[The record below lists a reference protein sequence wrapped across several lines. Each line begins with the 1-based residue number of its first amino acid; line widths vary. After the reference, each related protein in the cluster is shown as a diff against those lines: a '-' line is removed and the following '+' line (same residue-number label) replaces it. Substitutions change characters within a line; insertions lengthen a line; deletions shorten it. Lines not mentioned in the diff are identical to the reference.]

1 MLSQTLDLLL
11 VLVLIIANG
20 ALSMSEIAIISARK
34 ERLQQWA
41 ETGNV
46 KAGAALKLA
55 NSPNRFLATVQVGIT
70 LIGVLS
76 GVFGGFKIANDL
88 AEWLNLIPTIAPYSH
103 GLAMSI
109 VVLAIS
115 FLSLLIGELV
125 PKRVA
130 LDNPERIAAI
140 VSPAMNLM
148 SSALSPVVRF
158 LSASTDLVLRMVGL
172 KASIELPITEEE
184 IKLLISQ
191 GTVAGVFDEAEQVM
205 VERVFRL
212 GDRRVGVLMT
222 PRKRVAWLDLNDPPE
237 KIRRLI
243 TRSAYSC
250 FPVCQGRLNHILG
263 IVHVRDLLARSL
275 TGGPLDLR
283 VALKQ
288 PLFVL
293 ETTHVP
299 RVLEMFKESGT
310 HMAMI
315 IDEYGTIEGLV
326 TLTDIM
332 EALVG
337 HLSSADVREEPK
349 IVQREDGSWL
359 MDGLLPVDELKEMFR
374 IKVLPEE
381 KAGHYQTLGGF
392 AMTHLKRV
400 PAAGDRFECC
410 GLRFEILDMDG
421 HRVDKVLIEQLV
433 QPLPDD
439 AEL

>member
-1 MLSQTLDLLL
+1 MLSQSLDLLL
-11 VLVLIIANG
+11 VLVLIVANG

-41 ETGNV
+41 ETGNA
-46 KAGAALKLA
+46 KAGAALRLA

-76 GVFGGFKIANDL
+76 GVFGGFKIANNL
-88 AEWLNLIPTIAPYSH
+88 AEWLNLIPALAPYSH

-125 PKRVA
+125 PKRLA
-130 LDNPERIAAI
+130 LDNPERIAAF

-148 SSALSPVVRF
+148 SSVVSPAVRF
-158 LSASTDLVLRMVGL
+158 LSASTDLVLRLAGM
-172 KASIELPITEEE
+172 KASAELPITEEE

-191 GTVAGVFDEAEQVM
+191 GTVAGVFDEAEQEM

-222 PRKRVAWLDLNDPPE
+222 PRKRVTWLNINDPPE
-237 KIRRLI
+237 KIHRLI

-250 FPVCQGRLNHILG
+250 FPVCQGRLNNILG
-263 IVHVRDLLARSL
+263 IVHVRDLLRRSL
-275 TGGPLDLR
+275 GGQPLDLR
-283 VALKQ
+283 AALKQ

-299 RVLEMFKESGT
+299 KLLDMFKKSGT

-315 IDEYGTIEGLV
+315 VDEYGTIEGLV
-326 TLTDIM
+326 TLTDIL
-332 EALVG
+332 EAVVG
-337 HLSSADVREEPK
+337 DLPSVDNREEQK
-349 IVQREDGSWL
+349 IIRREDGSWL
-359 MDGLLPVDELKEMFR
+359 VDGLLPVDELKELFR
-374 IKVLPEE
+374 IKLLPDE

-421 HRVDKVLIEQLV
+421 HRVDKVLIERID
-433 QPLPDD
+433 QPQVEE
-439 AEL
+439 AE

>member
-1 MLSQTLDLLL
+1 MLSQSLDLLL

-41 ETGNV
+41 ETGNA
-46 KAGAALKLA
+46 KAKAALRLA
-55 NSPNRFLATVQVGIT
+55 NSPNLFLAAVQVGIT
-70 LIGVLS
+70 LVGVLS

-88 AEWLNLIPTIAPYSH
+88 ADWLSLIPTLAPYSH

-125 PKRVA
+125 PKRLA
-130 LDNPERIAAI
+130 LNNPERIAAL
-140 VSPAMNLM
+140 VSPAMNLI
-148 SSALSPVVRF
+148 LSIASPAVRF
-158 LSASTDLVLRMVGL
+158 LSASTDLVLRMVGM
-172 KASIELPITEEE
+172 KASTAPPITEEE

-191 GTVAGVFDEAEQVM
+191 GTLAGVFDEAEQEM

-212 GDRRVGVLMT
+212 SDRRVGVLMT
-222 PRKRVAWLDLNDPPE
+222 PRKRVTWLNLNDPPD

-243 TRSAYSC
+243 GKNAYSC
-250 FPVCQGRLNHILG
+250 FPVCQGRLNTILG
-263 IVHVRDLLARSL
+263 IVHVRDLLIRTLAGR
-275 TGGPLDLR
+275 PLNLK
-283 VALKQ
+283 ASLKQ

-293 ETTHVP
+293 ETTRVP
-299 RVLEMFKESGT
+299 KVLEMFKESGT

-326 TLTDIM
+326 TLTNIL
-332 EALVG
+332 EAVVG
-337 HLSSADVREEPK
+337 DLPSVDDREEPK
-349 IVQREDGSWL
+349 VVQRDDGSWL
-359 MDGLLPVDELKEMFR
+359 VDGLLPVDELKEMFR
-374 IKVLPEE
+374 IQDLPEE

-400 PAAGDRFECC
+400 PSTGDRFECC

-421 HRVDKVLIEQLV
+421 HRVDKVLIEQLA
-433 QPLPDD
+433 QPPPDD
-439 AEL
+439 AE

>member
-1 MLSQTLDLLL
+1 MLSQSLDLLL
-11 VLVLIIANG
+11 VLVLIVANG

-41 ETGNV
+41 ETGNT

-70 LIGVLS
+70 LIAVLS

-88 AEWLNLIPTIAPYSH
+88 AEWLNLIPTLAPYSH

-130 LDNPERIAAI
+130 LDNPERIAAF

-158 LSASTDLVLRMVGL
+158 LSASTDLVLRMLGL
-172 KASIELPITEEE
+172 KASTELPITEEE

-275 TGGPLDLR
+275 TGGSLDLR
-283 VALKQ
+283 AALKQ

-337 HLSSADVREEPK
+337 HLSSANVREEPK

-400 PAAGDRFECC
+400 PAAGDHFECC

-433 QPLPDD
+433 QPPPDD